1 MDPDQALAD
10 LLEALKGR
18 RWHDVEACAND
29 LLDWLHKR
37 GFPPTTLGPKVL
49 GRAWHRA
56 VSEFVCYAALSK
68 VREARRRKGA
78 RRDA

>member
-10 LLEALKGR
+10 LLEALKR
-18 RWHDVEACAND
+18 RHWDEVEARADD
-29 LLDWLHKR
+29 LLNWLHKR
-37 GFPPTTLGPKVL
+37 GFPPMTLGPKVL

-56 VSEFVCYAALSK
+56 VAEFVCYAALSK